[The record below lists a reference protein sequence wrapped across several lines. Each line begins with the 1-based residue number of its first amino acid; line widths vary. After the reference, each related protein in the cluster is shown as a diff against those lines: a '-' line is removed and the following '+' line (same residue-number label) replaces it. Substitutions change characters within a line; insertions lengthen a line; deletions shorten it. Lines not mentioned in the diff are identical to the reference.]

1 MIKKKEDEKKDENNN
16 DLKKLFEDLI
26 DIFEY
31 YLDDIPENYVIYSL
45 WTIGVQFHEQFITY
59 PYLFIN
65 AIKGSGK
72 SRLLRLISEISD
84 GKFTTAITEAGLY
97 RTKGLLCIDE
107 TESLHSK
114 EKQALREILNSS
126 YKKGQK
132 IIRMKKTKSK
142 SEEKFEAE
150 ELETYRPIALANI
163 YGMDDILG
171 DRCITRILEKSD
183 DGKKTKIIE
192 DYTNDKNIIE
202 IKKLISNIKEKNN
215 FKFDGN
221 IFQEWNDFIKNN
233 HKTKNFELFSKLKD
247 TEING
252 RNLELFFPLLVIA
265 LNINEK
271 IFDFVLEICNKI
283 SIEKKDKDFYE
294 STDVKVYEFISEL
307 EENENKLFSIKKLL
321 SEFKNKYEIYEDWTN
336 PKWFSRELHKL
347 NLVLE
352 QKRSSEGYLMK
363 LNIKKAKEKLGM
375 FKK

>member
-307 EENENKLFSIKKLL
+307 EENENKLSSIKKLL

>member
-1 MIKKKEDEKKDENNN
+1 MKEEKKEENM
-16 DLKKLFEDLI
+16 KKLFYGLI

-31 YLDDIPENYVIYSL
+31 YLDDTPENYVIYSL

-59 PYLFIN
+59 PYLFLN

-84 GKFTTAITEAGLY
+84 GKFTVAITEAGLY

-114 EKQALREILNSS
+114 DKQALKEILNSS

-132 IIRMKKTKSK
+132 IIRMKKVKSK

-163 YGMDDILG
+163 FGMEDILG

-183 DGKKTKIIE
+183 NKSKTKIIE
-192 DYTNDKNIIE
+192 DYSNDREIIKIKELITE
-202 IKKLISNIKEKNN
+202 IKSNDY
-215 FKFDGN
+215 FKFDKN
-221 IFQEWNDFIKNN
+221 LFQEWNMFIKKNK
-233 HKTKNFELFSKLKD
+233 KTKYDELFQKLKD
-247 TEING
+247 TDING

-265 LNINEK
+265 LNIDKK
-271 IFDFVLEICNKI
+271 IFDSVLMICENMTK
-283 SIEKKDKDFYE
+283 EKSEKDYYE
-294 STDVKVYEFISEL
+294 STDVKVYEYISNL
-307 EENENKLFSIKKLL
+307 KGNENTEYFIKGLL
-321 SEFKNKYEIYEDWTN
+321 DDFKKQYEIYEEWTN

-352 QKRSSEGYLMK
+352 QKRLKEGIFIK
-363 LNIKKAKEKLGM
+363 LNIAKAKDKLKI

>member
-307 EENENKLFSIKKLL
+307 KENENKLFSIKKLL